1 MKKIYLLLLVFSIQ
15 LLQAQDDN
23 LKRANRLFERTFYN
37 EAIPLYKS
45 IIQDNTSQI
54 VLKNLAD
61 CYYYT
66 NDFNTAQYYYKL
78 LITNFGSEIGDEY
91 YFKYSQTLK
100 ASGKYDDANAVLQK
114 FYASLSDKDILF
126 RYQKGLQILENVTAI
141 GERYQIKN
149 LKINTPNTEFGG
161 FVTNDTFVFA
171 AVKSKMGMFDKR
183 FKWNGES
190 YLDLMTIPLR
200 NVNAVDS
207 LAICF
212 DSKINTAMHES
223 NAVFTK
229 DGKTMFFTRN
239 NYKKGRRGKNK
250 DKISNLQ
257 LFRASWNNGK
267 WTNIISLPFNN
278 DNYSTEH
285 PALSI
290 DEKTLYFAS
299 DMPGTLGSFDIF
311 SVEIYGDTFGAPVNL
326 GNLINTARKEQFPF
340 VSKDNKLYFSSN
352 GHEGYGALDVFV
364 SALQNRVPAR
374 AENVGLPIN
383 SGYDDFAF
391 FINSDTKEGFFSSN
405 RLGGQGSDDIYS
417 FTEEKPLII
426 EDCKQY
432 ITGIITDVDT
442 KLPLENVMVQ
452 LQNADGEIVQRS
464 ITTSEGKLSFEVLC
478 KVTYKITAEK
488 DNYTSV
494 SKKIVINAE
503 RKKNNDAS
511 MQIKSN
517 KAIKREQ
524 QLVLEEEERNRLT
537 ALALQQEKE
546 KVAQAEKI
554 KSIAITAK
562 RNQELVEAKKIE
574 KVATILANEK
584 DVVKDRDRLIIK
596 TDPIYFD
603 YNLWYI
609 RKDSKTILNKVV
621 ALMKKYP
628 EMIVEIGS
636 HTDNRG
642 NGNFNKDL
650 SQKRAQ
656 ATRDYFL
663 EQGISPKQI
672 FAKGY
677 GESVQ
682 IVKCIPEESCTE
694 EEHELNR
701 RSEFVIKSL

>member
-1 MKKIYLLLLVFSIQ
+1 M
-15 LLQAQDDN
+15 
-23 LKRANRLFERTFYN
+23 
-37 EAIPLYKS
+37 
-45 IIQDNTSQI
+45 
-54 VLKNLAD
+54 
-61 CYYYT
+61 
-66 NDFNTAQYYYKL
+66 
-78 LITNFGSEIGDEY
+78 
-91 YFKYSQTLK
+91 
-100 ASGKYDDANAVLQK
+100 
-114 FYASLSDKDILF
+114 
-126 RYQKGLQILENVTAI
+126 
-141 GERYQIKN
+141 
-149 LKINTPNTEFGG
+149 
-161 FVTNDTFVFA
+161 
-171 AVKSKMGMFDKR
+171 
-183 FKWNGES
+183 
-190 YLDLMTIPLR
+190 
-200 NVNAVDS
+200 
-207 LAICF
+207 
-212 DSKINTAMHES
+212 
-223 NAVFTK
+223 
-229 DGKTMFFTRN
+229 
-239 NYKKGRRGKNK
+239 
-250 DKISNLQ
+250 
-257 LFRASWNNGK
+257 
-267 WTNIISLPFNN
+267 
-278 DNYSTEH
+278 
-285 PALSI
+285 
-290 DEKTLYFAS
+290 
-299 DMPGTLGSFDIF
+299 
-311 SVEIYGDTFGAPVNL
+311 
-326 GNLINTARKEQFPF
+326 
-340 VSKDNKLYFSSN
+340 
-352 GHEGYGALDVFV
+352 
-364 SALQNRVPAR
+364 
-374 AENVGLPIN
+374 
-383 SGYDDFAF
+383 
-391 FINSDTKEGFFSSN
+391 
-405 RLGGQGSDDIYS
+405 
-417 FTEEKPLII
+417 II

-432 ITGIITDVDT
+432 VTGIITDVVT

-488 DNYTSV
+488 DNYTSA

-517 KAIKREQ
+517 EAIKREQ

>member
-15 LLQAQDDN
+15 LLHAQDDN
-23 LKRANRLFERTFYN
+23 LKRANQLFERTFYN
-37 EAIPLYKS
+37 KAIPLYKS
-45 IIQDNTSQI
+45 IIQDNNSQI
-54 VLKNLAD
+54 VIQNLAD

-66 NDFNTAQYYYKL
+66 NDFNTSQYYYKL
-78 LITNFGSEIGDEY
+78 LITNFGNEVGEEY

-100 ASGKYDDANAVLQK
+100 ASGKYDEAYTVLQK
-114 FYASLSDKDILF
+114 YYASLSDKDVLIK
-126 RYQKGLQILENVTAI
+126 YQKGLQVLENVTAI
-141 GERYQIKN
+141 GDRYQIKN
-149 LKINTPNTEFGG
+149 LKINTPHTEFGG
-161 FVTNDTFVFA
+161 FITDNSFVFA
-171 AVKSKMGMFDKR
+171 GVKSKMGMFDKR

-190 YLDLMTIPLR
+190 YLDLMAIPLR

-207 LAICF
+207 VATSF
-212 DSKINTAMHES
+212 DNKINTAMHES

-250 DKISNLQ
+250 DKVSNLQ
-257 LFRASWNNGK
+257 LFRASWHNGK

-285 PALSI
+285 PALSM

-311 SVEIYGDTFGAPVNL
+311 SVEIFGDTFGVPVNL
-326 GNLINTARKEQFPF
+326 GTTINTARKEQFPF

-352 GHEGYGALDVFV
+352 GHEGFGALDVFV
-364 SALQNRVPAR
+364 SNLQNGVPTQ

-391 FINSDTKEGFFSSN
+391 FINSDIKEGFFSSN
-405 RLGGQGSDDIYS
+405 RLGGKGSDDIYS

-432 ITGIITDVDT
+432 ITGIITDIDT
-442 KLPLENVMVQ
+442 KLPLDNVLVQ
-452 LQNADGEIVQRS
+452 LLNADGEIVQS
-464 ITTSEGKLSFEVLC
+464 STTTSEGKLSFEVLC
-478 KVTYKITAEK
+478 KSTYKITAEK
-488 DNYTSV
+488 ENYTSAF
-494 SKKIVINAE
+494 KKIVVNAE

-517 KAIKREQ
+517 EVIKREQ
-524 QLVLEEEERNRLT
+524 QLVLEEEERNKLT

-554 KSIAITAK
+554 KSIAINAK
-562 RNQELVEAKKIE
+562 RNQELAEAKKIE

-584 DVVKDRDRLIIK
+584 DVVKDKDRLIIK

-642 NGNFNKDL
+642 NEKFNKDL

-663 EQGISPKQI
+663 DQGILPKQI

-682 IVKCIPEESCTE
+682 IIKCFPEESCTE

>member
-1 MKKIYLLLLVFSIQ
+1 MKKIYLLLLVLSIQ

-45 IIQDNTSQI
+45 IIQDNTSQTA
-54 VLKNLAD
+54 LKNLAD

-66 NDFNTAQYYYKL
+66 NDFNAAQYYYKL
-78 LITNFGSEIGDEY
+78 LITNFGSEIGEEY

-100 ASGKYDDANAVLQK
+100 VSGKYDDANAVLQK
-114 FYASLSDKDILF
+114 FYASLSDKDILI
-126 RYQKGLQILENVTAI
+126 RYQKGLQVLENVTAI

-171 AVKSKMGMFDKR
+171 GVKSKMGMFDKR

-207 LAICF
+207 IATSF
-212 DSKINTAMHES
+212 DSKINTTMHES

-250 DKISNLQ
+250 DKVSNLQ

-267 WTNIISLPFNN
+267 LTNIISLPFNN

-311 SVEIYGDTFGAPVNL
+311 SVEIYGDTFGVPVNL
-326 GNLINTARKEQFPF
+326 GNLVNTARKEQFPF

-364 SALQNRVPAR
+364 SALQNRVPTR

-383 SGYDDFAF
+383 SGFDDFAF

-417 FTEEKPLII
+417 LTEEKPLII

-432 ITGIITDVDT
+432 VTGIITDVVT

-452 LQNADGEIVQRS
+452 LQNADGEIIQRI
-464 ITTSEGKLSFEVLC
+464 ITTTEGKLSFEVLC

-488 DNYTSV
+488 DNYTSA
-494 SKKIVINAE
+494 SKKIVVNAE

-517 KAIKREQ
+517 EAIKREQ

-554 KSIAITAK
+554 KSIALIAK
-562 RNQELVEAKKIE
+562 RNQELAEAKKIE

-584 DVVKDRDRLIIK
+584 DVVKDKDRLIIK

>member
-1 MKKIYLLLLVFSIQ
+1 MKKIYLLLLVLSIQ

-66 NDFNTAQYYYKL
+66 NDFNTAQNYYKL
-78 LITNFGSEIGDEY
+78 LITNFGSETGDEY

-100 ASGKYDDANAVLQK
+100 ASGKYNDANAVLQK
-114 FYASLSDKDILF
+114 YYASLSDKDILI
-126 RYQKGLQILENVTAI
+126 RYQRGLQVLENVTAI

-190 YLDLMTIPLR
+190 YLDLMAIPLR

-207 LAICF
+207 LVIGF

-250 DKISNLQ
+250 DKVSNLQ

-311 SVEIYGDTFGAPVNL
+311 SVEIYGDTFGVPVNL
-326 GNLINTARKEQFPF
+326 GNLVNTARKEQFPF

-352 GHEGYGALDVFV
+352 EHEGYGALDVFV
-364 SALQNRVPAR
+364 SALQNGVPTR

-405 RLGGQGSDDIYS
+405 RLGGKGSDDIYS
-417 FTEEKPLII
+417 LTEEKPLII

-488 DNYTSV
+488 DNYTSA

-517 KAIKREQ
+517 EAIKREQ

>member
-1 MKKIYLLLLVFSIQ
+1 MKKIYLLLLVLSIQ

-78 LITNFGSEIGDEY
+78 LITNFGSEIGEEY

-114 FYASLSDKDILF
+114 YYASLSDKDILI
-126 RYQKGLQILENVTAI
+126 RYQKGLQVLENVTAI

-171 AVKSKMGMFDKR
+171 AVKSKTGMFDKR

-190 YLDLMTIPLR
+190 YLDLMAVPLR

-207 LAICF
+207 LATGF
-212 DSKINTAMHES
+212 DSKTNTTMHES

-250 DKISNLQ
+250 DKVSNLQ

-311 SVEIYGDTFGAPVNL
+311 SVEIYGDTFGVPVNL
-326 GNLINTARKEQFPF
+326 GNLVNTARKEQFPF

-364 SALQNRVPAR
+364 SALQNRVPTR

-417 FTEEKPLII
+417 LTEEKPLII

-488 DNYTSV
+488 DNYTSA

-517 KAIKREQ
+517 EAIKREQ

-562 RNQELVEAKKIE
+562 RNLELVEAKKIE